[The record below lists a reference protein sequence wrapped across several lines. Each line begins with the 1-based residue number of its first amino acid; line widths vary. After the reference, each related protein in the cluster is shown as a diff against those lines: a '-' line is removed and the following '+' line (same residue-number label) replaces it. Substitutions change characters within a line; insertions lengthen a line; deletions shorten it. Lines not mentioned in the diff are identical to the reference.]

1 MRKAGPRSCS
11 KRWPAHCRSWHRE
24 CRPTPTSL
32 QTTAPVSSA
41 IHHNVT
47 RRPWRAWKILQP
59 ICEWARRP
67 VRGRLVKSEPGTI
80 ARHATCTS
88 TGNCWSNR
96 RMADSIL
103 LIGAGGFVGQRLLQD
118 LLGRGERVI
127 AVSRSDFAA
136 PEGNVETHVRTLR
149 EVDDFAPL
157 LARARAVVHVASA
170 STPGSSA
177 GKPVQELDENL
188 RPTTALLQA
197 LQACPRL
204 PLIYVSS
211 GGTLYSRVAAGASDE
226 LAAVYSRSYHGA
238 GKIAAEHFIEA
249 WCNQFDGTAVVLR
262 PSNLYGPGQEER
274 PGFGIVPTAFGKL
287 VRGETLHVW
296 GDGSAERD
304 YLYIDDFT
312 RLVLA
317 TLDAAL

>member
-1 MRKAGPRSCS
+1 
-11 KRWPAHCRSWHRE
+11 
-24 CRPTPTSL
+24 L

-136 PEGNVETHVRTLR
+136 
-149 EVDDFAPL
+149 L

-204 PLIYVSS
+204 
-211 GGTLYSRVAAGASDE
+211 
-226 LAAVYSRSYHGA
+226 
-238 GKIAAEHFIEA
+238 
-249 WCNQFDGTAVVLR
+249 
-262 PSNLYGPGQEER
+262 
-274 PGFGIVPTAFGKL
+274 
-287 VRGETLHVW
+287 
-296 GDGSAERD
+296 
-304 YLYIDDFT
+304 
-312 RLVLA
+312 
-317 TLDAAL
+317 